1 MKLFHI
7 SDLHIGKQL
16 NGYSLKENQEAVLS
30 MIVQAAREHRPD
42 AVLICGDIYDKSM
55 PSGEAFTVFDR
66 FLNGLAAIEPR
77 IPVLII
83 AGNHDSPERLQFAK
97 RFLEQAQIY
106 LSVMPPGVSGEHLR
120 KIVLRDAYGPVN
132 FYLLPFLKPGYVRH
146 LSMRGE
152 GFDGYESALRS
163 VLEAEEIDWEQRNVL
178 LSHQFYVAKGQETKV
193 CDSEQAVITVGGL
206 DHIHA
211 SLVEDFD
218 YVALGHLHGSQ
229 QIGSGHIR
237 YCGSP
242 YKYSV
247 SEERQEKGIL
257 MVRLGAKGEAVKV
270 EVIPL
275 HGIQDVRQER
285 GTLEE
290 VLHRAEEKNRHDFV
304 SIVITDEREP
314 GYLREQ
320 LEEVYDHMLELRIDN
335 ARTRSRLLESG
346 EEIPVL
352 QPMEAFSRFYQA
364 ICHSAMTE
372 KEERVM
378 SRLIEEA
385 KEEEDL

>member
-30 MIVQAAREHRPD
+30 QIVQAAREHRPD
-42 AVLICGDIYDKSM
+42 AVLICGDIYDKSV
-55 PSGEAFTVFDR
+55 PSGEAFTVFDG
-66 FLNGLAAIEPR
+66 FLNGLASIEPR

-97 RFLEQAQIY
+97 TFLERARIY
-106 LSVMPPGVSGEHLR
+106 LSVMPPGESGEGLR
-120 KIVLRDAYGPVN
+120 KIVLQDAYGPVN

-146 LSMRGE
+146 LSLKGE
-152 GFDGYESALRS
+152 GFDGYESALRH
-163 VLEAEEIDWEQRNVL
+163 VLEEEDIDWEQRNIL

-211 SLVEDFD
+211 SLVERFD
-218 YVALGHLHGSQ
+218 YVALGHLHGAQ

-247 SEERQEKGIL
+247 SEEHQIKGIL
-257 MVRLGAKGEAVKV
+257 MAELGQKGEELKV
-270 EVIPL
+270 EVLPL
-275 HGIQDVRQER
+275 HGIQDVRRER

-290 VLHRAEEKNRHDFV
+290 VLKRADEKNRHDFV

-314 GYLREQ
+314 YHLREQ
-320 LEEVYDHMLELRIDN
+320 LEEVYDHMLELKIDN

-352 QPMEAFSRFYQA
+352 HPMEAFGRFYEA
-364 ICHSAMTE
+364 VRHSAMTQ
-372 KEERVM
+372 EEELVM
-378 SRLIEEA
+378 HRLVEEA
-385 KEEEDL
+385 KEDDR